1 MWLRREEKKKE
12 KEADR
17 EGGRGRV
24 VRVSS
29 VLLRTEKPVCSGE
42 ETPGF
47 VSFLSSIFWRV
58 SSPG

>member
-1 MWLRREEKKKE
+1 MRREEKKKE
-12 KEADR
+12 ADR
-17 EGGRGRV
+17 EGRRGRV

-29 VLLRTEKPVCSGE
+29 VLLRMEEPACSGE

-47 VSFLSSIFWRV
+47 LSFLSSIFRRV

>member
-1 MWLRREEKKKE
+1 MWLRREEKK

-29 VLLRTEKPVCSGE
+29 VLLRMEEPACSGE

-47 VSFLSSIFWRV
+47 ILFLSSIFRRV